1 MTGHRPQ
8 ATGHSRNR
16 KREAVRWSL
25 LADRVLLA
33 ARWSLVA
40 GLLLTTGAANAQDS
54 VRPPAGSGIAGRAQ
68 LNAAEDIAFR
78 AMAIPDTVWVG
89 QQSTYQVGVFL
100 SDEIRGRLRRNPV
113 FVPPELRS
121 MLAYDL
127 ASLNSVPRYA
137 GSRRYEVHVFQR
149 ALFPLTAGRHEIP
162 PARLEYAL
170 PLSNSFFA
178 REESHS
184 ARTQSLVVIAREPPA
199 AGRPAEYKGA
209 VGRLALQTRLDRR
222 NQRTGDPFTYTV
234 VVLGTGN
241 VSLLPRPELTVP
253 WADVVPGAV
262 RVAMDSSTTLV
273 RGRKEFDWILTPVS
287 PGRQAVPVIRY
298 PFFNP
303 YTEQY
308 EIAVGRADSIT
319 INGAAVVA
327 DRSAAD
333 TTPVLAVRRTYEG
346 QVPAPIT
353 DSTLFW
359 VLIALAPLPLLGV
372 SFGRRPRPVRTTP
385 PETQL
390 RDAVRDGSASP
401 ALVRRIFARAVSDRT
416 SLTAL
421 EMTDEAAMRRALRRA
436 GVSEQTA
443 SDAAA
448 FLIALD
454 AAVFGGTET
463 KPSVNHERALSLLRS
478 IDEEARS
485 RAAIVASRL
494 HRRTI
499 GVGLVVFISATAWAA
514 QHDVVASTV
523 FANGLTAYDAREFGS
538 ARQAFF
544 ELAQARPRAAD
555 AWFNFGA
562 ASWQLDDTAA
572 AVIGWQ
578 RAMRL
583 DPTKGDTREL
593 LRLGP
598 GTPKLW
604 HGVPPV
610 TVTTLAVVGA
620 SCWLSGFLLLA
631 IGRRRRHVLLRQIG
645 GTLAIAAG
653 LVLLAG
659 IRQKGIIDG
668 RDAGVVL
675 SSSRLRAMPV
685 LSSEAGIE
693 AQPGEVVRLLGQ
705 QGAWMNVEL
714 SDKRRGWI
722 EAQRVQTL
730 QQAEVTFSIAK

>member
-1 MTGHRPQ
+1 MQSAERLRVFICS
-8 ATGHSRNR
+8 AFCILHS
-16 KREAVRWSL
+16 AFCIP
-25 LADRVLLA
+25 LLA
-33 ARWSLVA
+33 A
-40 GLLLTTGAANAQDS
+40 AQDS
-54 VRPPAGSGIAGRAQ
+54 TRPAPGIAGRAQ
-68 LNAAEDIAFR
+68 LSSAEDIAFR

-89 QQSTYQVGVFL
+89 QQATYQVGVFL

-199 AGRPAEYKGA
+199 SGRPAEYKGA

-222 NQRTGDPFTYTV
+222 SQRTGDPFTYTV
-234 VVLGTGN
+234 VVQGTGN
-241 VSLLPRPELTVP
+241 VSLLPRPDLTVA

-262 RVAMDSSTTLV
+262 RVQMDSSTTLV
-273 RGRKEFDWILTPVS
+273 RGRKEFDWILTPVT
-287 PGRQAVPVIRY
+287 PGRQAVPQIRY

-303 YTEQY
+303 YSEQY
-308 EIAVGRADSIT
+308 EIAVGRTDSVT
-319 INGAAVVA
+319 ISGNAVVA

-333 TTPVLAVRRTYEG
+333 TAPVLALRRTYEG

-359 VLIALAPLPLLGV
+359 VLIGLAPLPLLFV
-372 SFGRRPRPVRTTP
+372 SFGKRPRPVQSTP
-385 PETQL
+385 PEAQL
-390 RDAVRDGSASP
+390 RDAIREGKADP
-401 ALVRRIFARAVSDRT
+401 ALVRRIFARAVSERT
-416 SLTAL
+416 NLTAV
-421 EMTDEAAMRRALRRA
+421 EMTDEQAMRRALRRA
-436 GVSEQTA
+436 GVSQQTA

-448 FLIALD
+448 LLIALD
-454 AAVFGGTET
+454 ASVFGGLDA
-463 KPSVNHERALSLLRS
+463 SYGINHERALSLLRS

-485 RAAIVASRL
+485 RAAIAASRL
-494 HRRTI
+494 HRQTI
-499 GVGLVVFISATAWAA
+499 GIGLIALLSATGWAA

-544 ELAQARPRAAD
+544 ELAQARPRAAN

-583 DPTKGDTREL
+583 DPTSDDTREL

-598 GTPKLW
+598 GTPHLW

-620 SCWLSGFLLLA
+620 SFWLSGFILMA
-631 IGRRRRHVLLRQIG
+631 VGRRRRHLLIRRIG
-645 GTLAIAAG
+645 GTLAVAAG
-653 LVLLAG
+653 VVLLAG
-659 IRQKGIIDG
+659 IRQKDVIDG

-675 SSSRLRAMPV
+675 SSARLRAMPV

-693 AQPGEVVRLLGQ
+693 AQPGEVVRILGH

-714 SDKRRGWI
+714 SDKRHGWV
-722 EAQRVQTL
+722 ESQRVQTL